1 MQPRSLVSSKQAS
14 LSIVRQVVNRRG
26 TLRAGFAGGL
36 SLLLPGVHACE
47 FWSTNLRIVLPWSR
61 ATIEGD
67 AFAIGCMRFDEVE
80 QDDRLIGAESPV
92 ARNVEMGGVGASHQ
106 LNFAIPAGR
115 QTELSE
121 AGTYLK
127 LVGLRHPLGLGRE
140 YPLKLVFERGGMVDA
155 DIDVQYA
162 RQA

>member
-1 MQPRSLVSSKQAS
+1 MRQYFSRRATLQAS
-14 LSIVRQVVNRRG
+14 
-26 TLRAGFAGGL
+26 FAGGL
-36 SLLLPGVHACE
+36 SLLLPSVHACE

-67 AFAIGCMRFDEVE
+67 GFAIVCMRFDEVA
-80 QDDRLIGAESPV
+80 QDDRLIGAETPV
-92 ARNVEMGGVGASHQ
+92 ARAVELGGVGAGRQ
-106 LNFAIPAGR
+106 LNFEIPAGR

-121 AGTYLK
+121 SGTFLK

-140 YPLKLVFERGGMVDA
+140 YPLKLVFERGGLVDA